1 MKTVKIT
8 LLVLSFLMAS
18 TGQAHAYLDPGSGS
32 YIIQFLLAG
41 LVGSL
46 FGIKTFWLQIK
57 TFIGGLFYRK
67 KGINNSVPKK
77 KNDK

>member
-8 LLVLSFLMAS
+8 LLALSFLIAS

-32 YIIQFLLAG
+32 YIIQFIIAG

-57 TFIGGLFYRK
+57 TFIGGFFSRN
-67 KGINNSVPKK
+67 KGKENSVPKK
-77 KNDK
+77 KNGK